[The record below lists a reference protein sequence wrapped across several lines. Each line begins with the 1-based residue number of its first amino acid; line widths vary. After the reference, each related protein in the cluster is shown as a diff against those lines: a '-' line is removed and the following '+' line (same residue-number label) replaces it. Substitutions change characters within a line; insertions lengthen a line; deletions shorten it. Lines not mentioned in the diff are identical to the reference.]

1 MHKRIEQQETY
12 MAKHDRA
19 WLHVLVRYA
28 YVWIS
33 AVSTAIW
40 AWRPSKSVM

>member
-12 MAKHDRA
+12 MPKHDRA

-28 YVWIS
+28 LCGS
-33 AVSTAIW
+33 LLCQP
-40 AWRPSKSVM
+40 PSGHGGLLRA